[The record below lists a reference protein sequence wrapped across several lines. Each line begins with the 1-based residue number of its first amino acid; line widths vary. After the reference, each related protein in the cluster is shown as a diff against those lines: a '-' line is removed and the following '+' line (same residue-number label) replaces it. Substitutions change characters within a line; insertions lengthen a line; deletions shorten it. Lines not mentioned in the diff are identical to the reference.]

1 LPWFVGPEY
10 TKVTS
15 AYGTKGAVE
24 RAAKKL
30 DTVVVVTVAEG
41 PHDEESLQRAI
52 LSENR
57 SLKEEVKKMEKDG
70 VATKDLLTAQGDTL
84 KVSVSGTT
92 SN

>member
-1 LPWFVGPEY
+1 LLWFVGLEY

-15 AYGTKGAVE
+15 VYSTKGVVE

-30 DTVVVVTVAEG
+30 DTIVVVTVTEG
-41 PHDEESLQRAI
+41 PHNEESLQRTI
-52 LSENR
+52 LSENW
-57 SLKEEVKKMEKDG
+57 SLKEEVKKIKKDG

-84 KVSVSGTT
+84 KVSVSSIT

>member
-1 LPWFVGPEY
+1 
-10 TKVTS
+10 
-15 AYGTKGAVE
+15 VE

-30 DTVVVVTVAEG
+30 DTVVVVTVVEG
-41 PHDEESLQRAI
+41 PYDEESLQRAI

-57 SLKEEVKKMEKDG
+57 SLKEEVKKIKKDG

-84 KVSVSGTT
+84 KVSVSSTT